1 MTTYKELIAA
11 LERARD
17 EGTLKFHT
25 ARTRITAL
33 NEIFS
38 RLPHRGEQDVF
49 SLDKNHLLRELID
62 LPDNDASITTL
73 TTYVSR
79 FNVTR
84 DFYKEYI
91 HTRNSPAFEGLS
103 QRISIPLRG
112 KESVYISNLP
122 SEITKDD
129 IEQICAV
136 LNMLAR

>member
-11 LERARD
+11 LESAKD
-17 EGTLKFHT
+17 EGLLKFHT

-49 SLDKNHLLRELID
+49 SLDKNNLLRELID

-84 DFYKEYI
+84 DFYKKYI

-122 SEITKDD
+122 SDITKDD